1 MSNNSGEIEGFGDI
15 RNGARKVLNR
25 IFGGDKA
32 VWAVTVIMLVISVF
46 VAYSALAYKERLS
59 STDQLI
65 DQLKMVGAGIVVL
78 FGASFF
84 RYQWYRPLIKTG
96 YIVSLGL
103 TVAMLIW
110 GTEVGGVKRS
120 LPLFGIEFQPFELL
134 KIMVVLMLADALAR
148 RQKIIDTTPMIPNL
162 CFWRWFK
169 DPKRKD
175 INTIIDH
182 TLPLLAP
189 MAIACLVTL
198 KTSNSTT
205 LIIAVSCFVMLF
217 IGRMQMKDL
226 GKLLL
231 VLSVAGVLAFTLL
244 SNRDDTGKSR
254 LSGLQPNM
262 FKEYVVVES
271 DGLPYYHNPNESE
284 QATNAKMSIATGG
297 LFGKGPGMS
306 THRSLLQEAESDMV
320 YAFLI
325 EEYGAL
331 GGLLVMLL
339 FLILFY
345 RSIQI
350 FQRCGTAFPSL
361 VVLGLTMII
370 TLQAFMHM
378 MVSVALFPLTG
389 QQLPLIS
396 KGGTSLLFT
405 LASIGMILNI
415 SRQTETKTHDRP
427 KDESLLE
434 NNKTKK

>member
-1 MSNNSGEIEGFGDI
+1 MSNISEEISGLGEIRSGLRRLID
-15 RNGARKVLNR
+15 RV
-25 IFGGDKA
+25 FGGDKA
-32 VWAVTVIMLVISVF
+32 VWAVTVIMLVLSVF
-46 VAYSALAYKERLS
+46 VAYSALAYKERIS
-59 STDQLI
+59 STEQLI
-65 DQLKMVGAGIVVL
+65 DQLQMIGMGAIAL
-78 FGASFF
+78 FMMSFI
-84 RYQWYRPLIKTG
+84 RYQWYRPLIKLG
-96 YIVSLGL
+96 YTLSLLL
-103 TVAMLIW
+103 TIAMLIW
-110 GTEVGGVKRS
+110 GTEVGGVRRS

-134 KIMVVLMLADALAR
+134 KIMVVLMLADALAK
-148 RQKIIDTTPMIPNL
+148 RQKIIDTTAMIPNL

-175 INTIIDH
+175 INTIVDH
-182 TLPLLAP
+182 SIPLLAP

-205 LIIAVSCFVMLF
+205 LIIAVSCFIMLF

-231 VLSVAGVLAFTLL
+231 VLCITGVLAFTLL
-244 SNRDDTGKSR
+244 SGRDDTGKSR
-254 LSGLQPNM
+254 LSGFQPNM
-262 FKEYVVVES
+262 FKEYVTTGV
-271 DGLPYYHNPNESE
+271 DGKIYYNNPEESE

-297 LFGKGPGMS
+297 AFGKGPGMS
-306 THRSLLQEAESDMV
+306 THRSILQEAESDMA

-325 EEYGAL
+325 EEYGAI
-331 GGLLVMLL
+331 GGFVVMVL

-345 RSIQI
+345 RSIRI
-350 FQRCGTAFPSL
+350 FQHCGTAFPSL

-396 KGGTSLLFT
+396 KGGTSLIFT
-405 LASIGMILNI
+405 LGSIGMILNI
-415 SRQTETKTHDRP
+415 SRQTDRKTHDRP

-434 NNKTKK
+434 NNQTKR

>member
-1 MSNNSGEIEGFGDI
+1 
-15 RNGARKVLNR
+15 
-25 IFGGDKA
+25 
-32 VWAVTVIMLVISVF
+32 
-46 VAYSALAYKERLS
+46 
-59 STDQLI
+59 
-65 DQLKMVGAGIVVL
+65 
-78 FGASFF
+78 
-84 RYQWYRPLIKTG
+84 
-96 YIVSLGL
+96 
-103 TVAMLIW
+103 
-110 GTEVGGVKRS
+110 
-120 LPLFGIEFQPFELL
+120 
-134 KIMVVLMLADALAR
+134 
-148 RQKIIDTTPMIPNL
+148 MIPNL

-271 DGLPYYHNPNESE
+271 DGLSYYHNPNESE

-415 SRQTETKTHDRP
+415 SRQTEIKTHDRP

>member
-1 MSNNSGEIEGFGDI
+1 MDNHSSEITSLGEI
-15 RNGARKVLNR
+15 RSGARRVLNR

-32 VWAVTVIMLVISVF
+32 VWAVTVIMLVFSVF

-65 DQLKMVGAGIVVL
+65 DQLKMVGGGLVVL
-78 FGASFF
+78 FGVSFI
-84 RYQWYRPLIKTG
+84 RYQWYRHLIKAG
-96 YIVSLGL
+96 YLLSLGL
-103 TVAMLIW
+103 TIAMLIW

-120 LPLFGIEFQPFELL
+120 LPLFGFEFQPFELL

-148 RQKIIDTTPMIPNL
+148 RQKIIDTTQMMPSLFI
-162 CFWRWFK
+162 WRWFK

-175 INTIIDH
+175 INTIVDH

-205 LIIAVSCFVMLF
+205 LIIALSCLVMLF

-226 GKLLL
+226 GRLGLLYCI
-231 VLSVAGVLAFTLL
+231 AGVLAFTLL
-244 SNRDDTGKSR
+244 SDRDDTGKSR

-271 DGLPYYHNPNESE
+271 DGLPYYYNPKESE

-297 LFGKGPGMS
+297 IFGKGPGMS

-325 EEYGAL
+325 EEYGLL
-331 GGLLVMLL
+331 GGLVVMML

-350 FQRCGTAFPSL
+350 FQRCGTAFPCL
-361 VVLGLTMII
+361 VVLGLSMII

-405 LASIGMILNI
+405 LVSIGMILNI

-434 NNKTKK
+434 NNKTKI

>member
-1 MSNNSGEIEGFGDI
+1 MKKVNLGSEGLVVPTIDLGCIGMTGFYVAQSLSIRTYKRIAVPFLLLSLLLTLLMIFAYGGSG
-15 RNGARKVLNR
+15 A
-25 IFGGDKA
+25 A
-32 VWAVTVIMLVISVF
+32 
-46 VAYSALAYKERLS
+46 
-59 STDQLI
+59 
-65 DQLKMVGAGIVVL
+65 
-78 FGASFF
+78 
-84 RYQWYRPLIKTG
+84 
-96 YIVSLGL
+96 
-103 TVAMLIW
+103 
-110 GTEVGGVKRS
+110 RS
-120 LPLFGIEFQPFELL
+120 LNILGFEFQPFELL
-134 KIMVVLMLADALAR
+134 KIMVVLMLADALAK
-148 RQKIIDTTPMIPNL
+148 RQKIIDTRDMMPSL

-182 TLPLLAP
+182 SLPLLVP
-189 MAIACLVTL
+189 MAVACLVTL

-231 VLSVAGVLAFTLL
+231 LLGIAGVLAFTLL
-244 SNRDDTGKSR
+244 SNRGDTGKSR
-254 LSGLQPNM
+254 LAGYQPNM
-262 FKEYVVVES
+262 FKEYVVA
-271 DGLPYYHNPNESE
+271 DKAGNIYYDNPEESE

-306 THRSLLQEAESDMV
+306 THRSILQEAESDMA
-320 YAFLI
+320 YAFFI

-331 GGLLVMLL
+331 GGILVM
-339 FLILFY
+339 ILFY
-345 RSIQI
+345 RSIRI

-370 TLQAFMHM
+370 TLQAFIHM
-378 MVSVALFPLTG
+378 MVSVGLFPLTG

-405 LASIGMILNI
+405 LCSIGMILNI
-415 SRQTETKTHDRP
+415 SRQTERKTLDRP

-434 NNKTKK
+434 NNKR

>member
-1 MSNNSGEIEGFGDI
+1 MDNNSGEITGLGEL
-15 RNGARKVLNR
+15 RSGARRLFDR

-65 DQLKMVGAGIVVL
+65 DQLKMIGMGAVAL
-78 FGASFF
+78 FVTSFI
-84 RYQWYRPLIKTG
+84 RYQWYRPLIKFG
-96 YIVSLGL
+96 YVVSLLL
-103 TVAMLIW
+103 TLAMLIW

-134 KIMVVLMLADALAR
+134 KIMVVLMLADALAK
-148 RQKIIDTTPMIPNL
+148 RQKIIDTRDMMPSL
-162 CFWRWFK
+162 CFWRWLK

-182 TLPLLAP
+182 SLPLLVP
-189 MAIACLVTL
+189 MAVACLVTL

-231 VLSVAGVLAFTLL
+231 LLGIAGVLAFTLL
-244 SNRDDTGKSR
+244 SNRGDTGKSR
-254 LSGLQPNM
+254 LAGYQPNM
-262 FKEYVVVES
+262 FREYVVA
-271 DGLPYYHNPNESE
+271 DKAGNIYYDNPEESE

-306 THRSLLQEAESDMV
+306 THRSILQEAESDMA
-320 YAFLI
+320 YAFFI

-331 GGLLVMLL
+331 GGILVMIL

-345 RSIQI
+345 RSIRI

-370 TLQAFMHM
+370 TLQAFIHM
-378 MVSVALFPLTG
+378 MVSVGLFPLTG

-405 LASIGMILNI
+405 LCSIGMILNI
-415 SRQTETKTHDRP
+415 SRQTERKTLDRP

-434 NNKTKK
+434 NNKR